1 VAHPQ
6 VAAFARLANGG
17 AKPTRA
23 IAGQNTL
30 FTRTIHDMAYDNVHD
45 EILVPSFYAFAI
57 LTFKGDAN
65 GNVAPVRK
73 IYGPHTRI
81 KNPQA
86 VSVDGV
92 HGEVFVPQGNQ
103 VLVFP
108 READGDVAPIRVL
121 EGPDTGLGAG
131 RVTIDPV
138 HNLMI
143 TANASGDGGGGD
155 EGDGGGGA
163 ARGGAARGG
172 RPRRVAAIRIF
183 DRMANGN
190 TKPLRVI
197 TGEASKDAWLMTMYP
212 EKGIIFAVVRPGNT
226 GGLEGDISGRYLL
239 DDYVGVWSIYDDGD
253 VPPRLT
259 IGGPGQL
266 LKDARG
272 IAVDPKSKDVMVS
285 DKTWNAIFRFHVPE
299 AFN

>member
-1 VAHPQ
+1 
-6 VAAFARLANGG
+6 
-17 AKPTRA
+17 
-23 IAGQNTL
+23 
-30 FTRTIHDMAYDNVHD
+30 MAYDNVHD

-57 LTFKGDAN
+57 LTFRGDAN

-73 IYGPHTRI
+73 IYGPHTML

-103 VLVFP
+103 ILVFP
-108 READGDVAPIRVL
+108 READGDVAPIRVVQ
-121 EGPDTGLGAG
+121 GPDTGLGAG
-131 RVTIDPV
+131 RITVDPV

-143 TANASGDGGGGD
+143 TANASGDGGGDDNG
-155 EGDGGGGA
+155 GGRGGRGGGG
-163 ARGGAARGG
+163 G
-172 RPRRVAAIRIF
+172 RRAPSAIRIF

-190 TKPLRVI
+190 AKPLRVI
-197 TGEASKDAWLMTMYP
+197 SGESKDAWLMTIYP
-212 EKGIIFAVVRPGNT
+212 EKGLIYAVVRPGNT
-226 GGLEGDISGRYLL
+226 GGVEGDISGRYAL
-239 DDYVGVWSIYDDGD
+239 DDYVGVWSVFDDGE

-285 DKTWNAIFRFHVPE
+285 DKTWNAVFRFHVPE
-299 AFN
+299 AF

>member
-1 VAHPQ
+1 
-6 VAAFARLANGG
+6 
-17 AKPTRA
+17 
-23 IAGQNTL
+23 
-30 FTRTIHDMAYDNVHD
+30 
-45 EILVPSFYAFAI
+45 
-57 LTFKGDAN
+57 
-65 GNVAPVRK
+65 
-73 IYGPHTRI
+73 
-81 KNPQA
+81 

-92 HGEVFVPQGNQ
+92 HGEIFVPQGNQ

-155 EGDGGGGA
+155 EGDGGGRGNAAAGQA
-163 ARGGAARGG
+163 ARGAG

-197 TGEASKDAWLMTMYP
+197 SGEASKDAWLMTMYP

-239 DDYVGVWSIYDDGD
+239 DDYVGVWSVFDDGD
-253 VPPRLT
+253 VPPHFT

>member
-1 VAHPQ
+1 MAHPQ
-6 VAAFARLANGG
+6 IAAFARLANGG

-30 FTRTIHDMAYDNVHD
+30 FSRTIHDMAYDNVHD

-57 LTFKGDAN
+57 LTFRGDAN

-73 IYGPHTRI
+73 IWGPHTRL

-86 VSVDGV
+86 VAVDGV
-92 HGEVFVPQGNQ
+92 HGEIFVPQGNQ
-103 VLVFP
+103 ILVFA
-108 READGDVAPIRVL
+108 READGDVAPIRVVQ
-121 EGPDTGLGAG
+121 GPDTGLGAG

-143 TANASGDGGGGD
+143 TAGANGEAREGGFGGPVAAEGGG
-155 EGDGGGGA
+155 
-163 ARGGAARGG
+163 
-172 RPRRVAAIRIF
+172 RRRIPAIRIF
-183 DRMANGN
+183 DRTADGN
-190 TKPLRVI
+190 AKPLRII
-197 TGEASKDAWLMTMYP
+197 TGKAAQDAWLMTTYP
-212 EKGIIFAVVRPGNT
+212 EKGIIFGVVRPGNT
-226 GGLEGDISGRYLL
+226 GGLEGDISGRYQL
-239 DDYVGVWSIYDDGD
+239 DDYVGVWSIFDEGD
-253 VPPRLT
+253 VPPRFT
-259 IGGPGQL
+259 IGGPNLL

-285 DKTWNAIFRFHVPE
+285 DKTLNAVFRFHVPE

>member
-1 VAHPQ
+1 M
-6 VAAFARLANGG
+6 
-17 AKPTRA
+17 
-23 IAGQNTL
+23 

-45 EILVPSFYAFAI
+45 EIIVPSFYAFAI
-57 LTFKGDAN
+57 LTFRGDAN

-73 IYGPHTRI
+73 IWGPHTRL

-86 VSVDGV
+86 VAVDGV
-92 HGEVFVPQGNQ
+92 HGEIFVPQGNQ

-108 READGDVAPIRVL
+108 READGDVAPIRVV

-138 HNLMI
+138 HNLLI
-143 TANASGDGGGGD
+143 TANAQGEAAEGGGG
-155 EGDGGGGA
+155 GGG
-163 ARGGAARGG
+163 RGGG
-172 RPRRVAAIRIF
+172 RRVAAIRIF
-183 DRMANGN
+183 DRLANGN
-190 TKPLRVI
+190 AKPLRVI
-197 TGEASKDAWLMTMYP
+197 TGEATKDAWLMTMYP
-212 EKGIIFAVVRPGNT
+212 EKGVIFAVVRPGNT

-239 DDYVGVWSIYDDGD
+239 DDYVGVWSVFDDGN
-253 VPPRLT
+253 VPPRFT
-259 IGGPGQL
+259 IGGPALL

-285 DKTWNAIFRFHVPE
+285 DKTLNAIFRFHVPE

>member
-1 VAHPQ
+1 MAHPQ

-23 IAGQNTL
+23 IAGQNTM

-45 EILVPSFYAFAI
+45 EIIVPSFYAFAI
-57 LTFKGDAN
+57 LTFRGDAN

-73 IYGPHTRI
+73 IWGPHTRL

-86 VSVDGV
+86 VAVDGV
-92 HGEVFVPQGNQ
+92 HGEIFVPQGNQ

-108 READGDVAPIRVL
+108 READGDVAPIRVV

-138 HNLMI
+138 HNLLI
-143 TANASGDGGGGD
+143 TANAQGEAAEGGGG
-155 EGDGGGGA
+155 GGG
-163 ARGGAARGG
+163 RGGG
-172 RPRRVAAIRIF
+172 RRVAAIRIF
-183 DRMANGN
+183 DRLANGN
-190 TKPLRVI
+190 AKPLRVI
-197 TGEASKDAWLMTMYP
+197 TGEATKDAWLMTMYP
-212 EKGIIFAVVRPGNT
+212 EKGVIFAVVRPGNT

-239 DDYVGVWSIYDDGD
+239 DDYVGVWSVFDDGN
-253 VPPRLT
+253 VPPRFT
-259 IGGPGQL
+259 IGGPALL

-285 DKTWNAIFRFHVPE
+285 DKTLNAIFRFHVPE

>member
-1 VAHPQ
+1 
-6 VAAFARLANGG
+6 
-17 AKPTRA
+17 
-23 IAGQNTL
+23 
-30 FTRTIHDMAYDNVHD
+30 MAYDNVHD

-73 IYGPHTRI
+73 IYGPHTRL

-92 HGEVFVPQGNQ
+92 NGEVYVPQGNQ
-103 VLVFP
+103 LLVFK
-108 READGDVAPIRVL
+108 READGDVAPIRVI

-138 HNLMI
+138 HNVVI
-143 TANASGDGGGGD
+143 TANASGDGGGD
-155 EGDGGGGA
+155 DGGDAPGGRGA
-163 ARGGAARGG
+163 AAGGQARAA
-172 RPRRVAAIRIF
+172 RPRRVSAIRIF
-183 DRMANGN
+183 DRLANGN
-190 TKPLRVI
+190 VKPLRTI
-197 TGEASKDAWLMTMYP
+197 TGDSKDAWLMTIYP
-212 EKGIIFAVVRPGNT
+212 EKGLIFAVVRPGNT
-226 GGLEGDISGRYLL
+226 GGLEGDISGRYAL
-239 DDYVGVWSIYDDGD
+239 DDYVGIWSIYDDGE

-285 DKTWNAIFRFHVPE
+285 DKTWNAVFRFHVPE

>member
-1 VAHPQ
+1 MAHPQ

-23 IAGQNTL
+23 IAGQNTM

-45 EILVPSFYAFAI
+45 EIIVPSFYAFAI
-57 LTFKGDAN
+57 LTFRGDAN

-73 IYGPHTRI
+73 IWGPHTRL

-86 VSVDGV
+86 VAVDGV
-92 HGEVFVPQGNQ
+92 HGEIFVPQGNQ

-108 READGDVAPIRVL
+108 READGDVAPIRVV

-138 HNLMI
+138 HNLLI
-143 TANASGDGGGGD
+143 TANAQGEAAEGGGG
-155 EGDGGGGA
+155 GGRGGG
-163 ARGGAARGG
+163 
-172 RPRRVAAIRIF
+172 RRVAAIRIF
-183 DRMANGN
+183 DRLANGN
-190 TKPLRVI
+190 AKPLRVI
-197 TGEASKDAWLMTMYP
+197 TGEATKDAWLMTMYP
-212 EKGIIFAVVRPGNT
+212 EKGVIFAVVRPGNT

-239 DDYVGVWSIYDDGD
+239 DDYVGVWSVFDDGN
-253 VPPRLT
+253 VPPRFT
-259 IGGPGQL
+259 IGGPALL

-272 IAVDPKSKDVMVS
+272 IAVDPESKDVMVS
-285 DKTWNAIFRFHVPE
+285 DKTLNAVFRFHVPE

>member
-1 VAHPQ
+1 
-6 VAAFARLANGG
+6 
-17 AKPTRA
+17 
-23 IAGQNTL
+23 
-30 FTRTIHDMAYDNVHD
+30 MAYDNVHD

-57 LTFKGDAN
+57 LTFRGDAN

-73 IYGPHTRI
+73 IWGPHTRL

-86 VSVDGV
+86 VAVDGV
-92 HGEVFVPQGNQ
+92 HGEIFVPQGNQ
-103 VLVFP
+103 VLVFR
-108 READGDVAPIRVL
+108 READGDVAPIRVV

-143 TANASGDGGGGD
+143 TANASGEAAEGG
-155 EGDGGGGA
+155 GGGGA
-163 ARGGAARGG
+163 ARAGRGG
-172 RPRRVAAIRIF
+172 GRRIAAIRIF

-190 TKPLRVI
+190 AKPLRVI
-197 TGEASKDAWLMTMYP
+197 TSEATKDAWLMTMYP
-212 EKGIIFAVVRPGNT
+212 EKGVIFAVVRPGNT

-239 DDYVGVWSIYDDGD
+239 DDYVGVWSIFDDGD

-259 IGGPGQL
+259 IGGPNLL

-285 DKTWNAIFRFHVPE
+285 DKTLNAIFRFHVPE

>member
-30 FTRTIHDMAYDNVHD
+30 FTRTIHDMAYDEVHD

-73 IYGPHTRI
+73 IWGPHTML

-86 VSVDGV
+86 VAVDGP
-92 HGEVFVPQGNQ
+92 HGEVYVPQGNQ
-103 VLVFP
+103 LLVFP
-108 READGDVAPIRVL
+108 REANGDVAPIRVI

-131 RVTIDPV
+131 RVVVDPV
-138 HNLMI
+138 HNVII
-143 TANASGDGGGGD
+143 TANASG
-155 EGDGGGGA
+155 EEGGGGA
-163 ARGGAARGG
+163 RGARGGGG
-172 RPRRVAAIRIF
+172 PRRIAAIRIF
-183 DRMANGN
+183 DRLANGN
-190 TKPLRVI
+190 AKPIRVI
-197 TGEASKDAWLMTMYP
+197 TGEAPKDAWLMAMYP
-212 EKGIIFAVVRPGNT
+212 EKGILFAVIRPGNT
-226 GGLEGDISGRYLL
+226 GGVEGDISGRYLL
-239 DDYVGVWSIYDDGD
+239 DDYVGVWSIFDDGD

-285 DKTWNAIFRFHVPE
+285 DKTWNAVFRFHVPE
-299 AFN
+299 AF

>member
-1 VAHPQ
+1 M
-6 VAAFARLANGG
+6 
-17 AKPTRA
+17 
-23 IAGQNTL
+23 

-45 EILVPSFYAFAI
+45 EIIVPSFYAFAI
-57 LTFKGDAN
+57 LTFRGDAN

-73 IYGPHTRI
+73 IWGPHTRL

-86 VSVDGV
+86 VAVDGV
-92 HGEVFVPQGNQ
+92 HGEIFVPQGNQ

-108 READGDVAPIRVL
+108 READGDVAPIRVV

-138 HNLMI
+138 HDLLI
-143 TANASGDGGGGD
+143 TANATGEAAEAGGGG
-155 EGDGGGGA
+155 GGRGGG
-163 ARGGAARGG
+163 
-172 RPRRVAAIRIF
+172 RRLAAIRIF
-183 DRMANGN
+183 DRTANGN
-190 TKPLRVI
+190 AKPLRII
-197 TGEASKDAWLMTMYP
+197 TGEATKDAWLMTMYP
-212 EKGIIFAVVRPGNT
+212 EKGVIFAVVRPGNT

-239 DDYVGVWSIYDDGD
+239 DDYVGVWSVFDNGD

-259 IGGPGQL
+259 IGGPNVL

-285 DKTWNAIFRFHVPE
+285 DKTLNAVFRFHVPE